1 MIEGVV
7 MRGKAVGAAGAIGL
21 AIVSV
26 LSAYAIAAP
35 ETAAKRSFTETLT
48 GATISADQSAYKVT
62 SSLDGAG
69 AAIQHMTVIGTKY
82 PLRGTLTQTDYF
94 ADGVSK
100 AKGTFTLGA
109 LFENG
114 LSTITGHGQCL
125 GGTRVHRNEKCT
137 FFFRGTYNS
146 KTTIAVV
153 QVIGT
158 DTR

>member
-1 MIEGVV
+1 
-7 MRGKAVGAAGAIGL
+7 MRGGAVGAAGAIGL
-21 AIVSV
+21 AILSV

-35 ETAAKRSFTETLT
+35 QTATKRSFTETLT
-48 GATISADQSAYKVT
+48 GASISAHASAYKVT
-62 SSLDGAG
+62 SSLDGTG
-69 AAIQHMTVIGTKY
+69 AAIQHWSVMGTKY
-82 PLRGTLTQTDYF
+82 PLHGTLTQTNYF
-94 ADGVSK
+94 PDGVSK

-114 LSTITGHGQCL
+114 RSTITGHGKCL

-137 FFFRGTYNS
+137 FIFRGTYNS
-146 KTTIAVV
+146 DTTIAVV